1 MAKPR
6 SAAQSPQVSKRG
18 QLVSAQERQR
28 LIAEAAYYR
37 AVNRG
42 FDGGDPVDDWL
53 AAEREINRLLP
64 SAKEQ
69 KEEALIYEKLRAK
82 VTKLLADAQD
92 AVNADTVRQALDKAT
107 EEMKKTGAHTT
118 EAIGKIATSLRK
130 DMINAAAA
138 MGPRWEAFSEK
149 SADLFGV
156 WRDRSTVFLLQ
167 AADAV
172 AEWLQETSSRLA
184 RPTYRAGEMVAPGTF
199 ECTLCGERLTL
210 STAAH
215 LPACSKCGKLEYRR
229 I

>member
-1 MAKPR
+1 MARSK
-6 SAAQSPQVSKRG
+6 SAAEGARVRERSP
-18 QLVSAQERQR
+18 LISAQERR
-28 LIAEAAYYR
+28 RMIAEAAYYR
-37 AVNRG
+37 ALNRG
-42 FDGGDPVDDWL
+42 FSGGDPLDDWV

-82 VTKLLADAQD
+82 VTKLLADAQE

-107 EEMKKTGAHTT
+107 EEMKKTGAYTA
-118 EAIGKIATSLRK
+118 EAVGKIATSLRK

-156 WRDRSTVFLLQ
+156 WRDRSTVFLAQ

-172 AEWLQETSSRLA
+172 AEWLQQTRSRLA
-184 RPTYRAGEMVAPGTF
+184 RPTYRAGEMVASGTF

-210 STAAH
+210 RTAAH

-229 I
+229 L